1 MSSKVIPTTSPFV
14 SVKKVVLEFE
24 AASASFVAL
33 RVKPDRR
40 RQSQVDMPAALE
52 RRVTRQRSYAKEPV
66 TNPTMALKP

>member
-14 SVKKVVLEFE
+14 SVRKVVLELE

-40 RQSQVDMPAALE
+40 QSQMDMPVTLE
-52 RRVTRQRSYAKEPV
+52 RRVALLPTYARKSSSS
-66 TNPTMALKP
+66 

>member
-40 RQSQVDMPAALE
+40 QSQMDMPVALE
-52 RRVTRQRSYAKEPV
+52 RRVALLPTYARKSSSS
-66 TNPTMALKP
+66 